1 MAETPVV
8 ARSGRTRALG
18 FVTALAACLSLAG
31 LSCASARSPVAI
43 GSLPAGPVDGITDV
57 PGVRV
62 GQVTKI
68 EGTGPLVPGVGPV
81 RTGATGILPD
91 DDPWTKRP
99 AAGWFMLNG
108 NGEMTGTHWI
118 DESGFMSSPIVL
130 TDTLDIGRA
139 DDGVIS
145 WMIEKHPG
153 IGIRDDTP
161 LPVVAECDDAALNDI
176 QGRHVAAADVVKLLD
191 AARPGDFERGSV
203 GAGTGMAAFGFK
215 AGIGSASRVLPAS
228 AGGYTVGVLVND
240 NTGSAPRAD
249 FTVDGV
255 HVGRAFEGK
264 LLPVFP
270 LRGGRALPAN
280 GHVVDG
286 SIIIIIATNAPLDTT
301 KLRELAKRAAIGLGR
316 SGSNSKVS
324 SGDLFLAFSTTHLSD
339 GSGTISGPPLVAGND
354 RIDLLY
360 TAVADATEEAIDDA
374 IFSARTM
381 TGRDGNTFY
390 GLPYEQVA
398 PLLHR

>member
-1 MAETPVV
+1 MN
-8 ARSGRTRALG
+8 ARQCAA
-18 FVTALAACLSLAG
+18 VLAAVLGLAAVTG
-31 LSCASARSPVAI
+31 ADARSPVVI
-43 GSLPAGPVDGITDV
+43 GTLPAGSVDGITDV

-62 GQVTKI
+62 GAVTKI
-68 EGTGPLVPGVGPV
+68 EGAGALVPGVGPV
-81 RTGATGILPD
+81 RTGATAILPNS
-91 DDPWTKRP
+91 DPWVKRP

-130 TDTLDIGRA
+130 TDTLDVGRA

-145 WMIEKHPG
+145 WMLAKHPE

-176 QGRHVAAADVVKLLD
+176 QGRHVGADDIVKILD

-203 GAGTGMAAFGFK
+203 GAGTGMLAFGFK
-215 AGIGSASRVLPAS
+215 AGIGSASRVLPA
-228 AGGYTVGVLVND
+228 ADGGYTVGVLVND
-240 NTGSAPRAD
+240 NTGSAVRANLMI
-249 FTVDGV
+249 DGV
-255 HVGRAFEGK
+255 HVGRAFSDK
-264 LLPVFP
+264 LLPEFP
-270 LRGGRALPAN
+270 QRRRAALPAR
-280 GHVVDG
+280 GHVADG
-286 SIIIIIATNAPLDTT
+286 SIIIIIATDAPLDAT
-301 KLRELAKRAAIGLGR
+301 KLRELAKRATIGLGR

-324 SGDLFLAFSTTHLSD
+324 SGDLFLAFSTTHVAD
-339 GSGTISGPPLVAGND
+339 GDGVISGPPLVADDD
-354 RIDLLY
+354 RIDQLY
-360 TAVADATEEAIDDA
+360 TAVAEATEEAIDDA

-381 TGRDGNTFY
+381 TGRDGITFY